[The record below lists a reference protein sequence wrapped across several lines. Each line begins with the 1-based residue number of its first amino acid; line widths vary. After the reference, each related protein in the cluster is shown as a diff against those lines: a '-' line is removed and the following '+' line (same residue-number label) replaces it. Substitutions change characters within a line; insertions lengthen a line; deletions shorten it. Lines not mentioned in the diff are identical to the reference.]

1 MVSLKE
7 SNNFIL
13 LSTLNQDWKIIL
25 QNELDK
31 PYFNDLCDKVKDE
44 YSKHSCY
51 PAIENIFDSLNFCS
65 FSKLKVVIIGQD
77 PYHQPNQANGL
88 SFSITK
94 GVKIPPSL
102 QNIFKELNTDINKP
116 IPESGDLTYLSNQG
130 VLLLN
135 SCLSVRD
142 SSAGS
147 HYNIG
152 WETFT
157 DSIISYI
164 SKNKKDLVFLL
175 WGSKSIIKSKLIDS
189 SRHLLLTS
197 GHPSPLSAN
206 RGYWFGNKH
215 FSKTNNYLAEKKK
228 GKINW

>member
-31 PYFNDLCDKVKDE
+31 PYFNDLCNKVKDE

-142 SSAGS
+142 NSAGS

-164 SKNKKDLVFLL
+164 SKNKKDVVFLL
-175 WGSKSIIKSKLIDS
+175 WGNKSIIKSKLIDS